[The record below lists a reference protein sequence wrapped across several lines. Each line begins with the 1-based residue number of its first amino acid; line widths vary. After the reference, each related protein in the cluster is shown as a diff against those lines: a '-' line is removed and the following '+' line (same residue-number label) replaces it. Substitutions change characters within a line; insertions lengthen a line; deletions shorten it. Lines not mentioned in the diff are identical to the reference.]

1 MKARNKNT
9 YDVIQ
14 LTDELRVEPD
24 QKTVRGFFSDITSV
38 EVKASGLTVSTRNT
52 RYELPLGHW
61 IMNDHHG
68 GISILP
74 DVTFKMN
81 YQVVND

>member
-9 YDVIQ
+9 YNVIQ
-14 LTDELRVEPD
+14 LTEELRVEPD
-24 QKTVRGFFSDITSV
+24 QKTIRGFFSDITSV
-38 EVKASGLTVSTRNT
+38 EVKSTGLTVSTRNT
-52 RYELPLGHW
+52 RYEIPLGHW
-61 IMNDHHG
+61 IMKDQRA
-68 GISILP
+68 GISIMP